1 MPFISLLPIIFTVLG
16 TMILQTFFSAFW
28 FSPALFGKFWM
39 KVTGMENKSPEEMKK
54 AGKESMPYYFIQM
67 FLTVITNLALLF
79 LMFFMSPVIAVPL
92 IWVGFLLPSVIQSEM
107 WIPST
112 NIMKVKKVAVV
123 SGQMLITLI
132 MAAVIFRFFLF

>member
-1 MPFISLLPIIFTVLG
+1 MPFISFLPIILAVFG
-16 TMILQTFFSAFW
+16 TMILQIIFSAFW

-39 KVTGMENKSPEEMKK
+39 KVTGMENKTREEIKQ
-54 AGKESMPYYFIQM
+54 AGKEAMPYYFVQM
-67 FLTVITNLALLF
+67 FLTVISNLALLF
-79 LMFFMSPVIAVPL
+79 LMFFLSPVIAVPL

-107 WIPST
+107 WIPSS